1 LGKWIRKNLLT
12 IIMAMGMLAGIGLLA
27 YPSVANYWNQFHQ
40 SRAIMD
46 YNEDVAAL
54 TEADYKR
61 ILDSA
66 RKYNDRMA
74 KTGMRWHMTPAQKK
88 EYEKELD
95 INGTGIMGYISVP
108 KIRVKAPLYH
118 GTEESVLQIAI
129 GHLECSSLPVDC
141 KSKSY
146 HILVSGHRGLPSA
159 RLFTDIVTLKEGDT
173 WTMTVLNE
181 TLTFQC
187 DQIRKVLPDDLS
199 NLQIEKGKEYCTLI
213 TCTPYGINTHRM
225 LIRGHR
231 IPNADGAAN
240 LIADAIQIEPIYIVP
255 FLSVLILLILVI
267 LLWVSARRAK
277 RYDTDNI
284 RQLYLDEKGL
294 DYDEEF

>member
-1 LGKWIRKNLLT
+1 
-12 IIMAMGMLAGIGLLA
+12 
-27 YPSVANYWNQFHQ
+27 
-40 SRAIMD
+40 
-46 YNEDVAAL
+46 
-54 TEADYKR
+54 
-61 ILDSA
+61 
-66 RKYNDRMA
+66 
-74 KTGMRWHMTPAQKK
+74 
-88 EYEKELD
+88 
-95 INGTGIMGYISVP
+95 
-108 KIRVKAPLYH
+108 
-118 GTEESVLQIAI
+118 
-129 GHLECSSLPVDC
+129 
-141 KSKSY
+141 
-146 HILVSGHRGLPSA
+146 
-159 RLFTDIVTLKEGDT
+159 VTLKEGDT

-231 IPNADGAAN
+231 IPNADGTAN

-277 RYDTDNI
+277 RYDTDKI